1 MSCFDLGLL
10 VNTTIGNLRSAIYQF
25 ENVCLYRY
33 MAIFGEAY
41 GVRIGIFAMD
51 DLKFYDSTLCGPALS
66 WHNGS
71 FTVVE
76 SKLPAYLESVYYISD
91 QTVGKRY
98 PKEIAKRLIDLHIS
112 KKPIYKNQLPSA
124 LVMNGLS
131 EYAIPSKEITAFDQI
146 EGVARLWKTCVL
158 KPINGKRGGN
168 VWFVDYTDSTLR
180 YEGNDCSGVFTKD
193 IWDQWQKDFP
203 YYPVYLLQPRLDF
216 HTKDGHAVDFRVL
229 LSKGTAGEW
238 EIISVYSRVGYGHI
252 VSNHCIGGLVGY
264 GIDVL
269 QYEYDDTDHV
279 LYQQVCDLGVATAN
293 AAECFLNG
301 QNDTFYGI
309 DIGVDRTSMHP
320 YVIEINPYPGT
331 KFNDALALAEK
342 RIQYYRYLLTQKQ

>member
-1 MSCFDLGLL
+1 MKCFDLGLL
-10 VNTTIGNLRSAIYQF
+10 VNTTIDNLLSAIDLF
-25 ENVCLYRY
+25 ESICLYRY
-33 MAIFGEAY
+33 MAIFGSTY
-41 GVRIGIFAMD
+41 GVRVGIFAMD
-51 DLKFYDSTLCGPALS
+51 DLKLIDGTLCGPALVWQDGCFS
-66 WHNGS
+66 
-71 FTVVE
+71 VVE
-76 SKLPAYLESVYYISD
+76 CQLPAYLESVYYISE
-91 QTVGKRY
+91 QTMINRF
-98 PKEIAKRLIDLHIS
+98 PKEIAKRLIDLQIS

-124 LVMNGLS
+124 LIMNGLA
-131 EYAIPSKEITAFDQI
+131 EYAIPSKEITDFDQI
-146 EGVARLWKTCVL
+146 EGTAKLWKTCVL

-168 VWFVDYTDSTLR
+168 VWYIDYVDSTLR
-180 YEGNDCSGVFTKD
+180 YEGNDCGGVLTKD

-229 LSKGTAGEW
+229 LSKGAAGDW

-264 GIDVL
+264 GNDVL
-269 QYEYDDTDHV
+269 QYEYDDTDHT
-279 LYQQVCDLGVATAN
+279 LYHQVCDLGIDTAN
-293 AAECFLNG
+293 AAERFLNG

-309 DIGVDRTSMHP
+309 DIGVDRASMRP

-342 RIQYYRYLLTQKQ
+342 RIQYYRYLLTQKV